1 MKKQIDIENWV
12 RKDHFKFFSQFEEPF
27 FGITVSVDCTRAYDY
42 CKSNGHSFFLYYL
55 YQSLRAVNETENF
68 RYRIINGEVY
78 EYEEI
83 NASPTINRADG
94 TFGFSYIPW
103 KENFEEFL
111 VSANQ
116 EIEKVRAEKGLIP
129 ALSGENVIHYSSIP
143 WLKFTSITHAR
154 AFSYPDSIP
163 KITFGKA
170 SVDNGKMQM
179 PVSIH
184 GHHGLMDGYHVALY
198 VEKFQKYLD
207 SQ

>member
-1 MKKQIDIENWV
+1 MKKQIEIENWV

-27 FGITVSVDCTRAYDY
+27 FGITVSVDCTRAYYY
-42 CKSNGHSFFLYYL
+42 CKSNSHSFFLYYL
-55 YQSLRAVNETENF
+55 YQSLRAVNEIENF

-103 KENFEEFL
+103 KPDFETFI
-111 VSANQ
+111 VSANL

-170 SVDNGKMQM
+170 SVDNGKMEM
-179 PVSIH
+179 PVSIS

-207 SQ
+207 GQ